1 MALILRNATV
11 DRGGGIATA
20 LGVCAGQMVWVAAS
34 SAGVAALLVASEPIF
49 DVVKLAGA
57 AYLVFIGAQ
66 ALLAAF
72 RPKQSMVPESEPAR
86 RSVAS
91 WVAFRQGLIS
101 NLGTPTLAVFYAS
114 LLPQFAPGGGASIID
129 LLFFGAAFS
138 AFCLMAMIWLVG
150 YAAVIARAGE
160 FLRRPRARRII
171 EGLTGT
177 ALVALGLRVAT
188 GHR

>member
-1 MALILRNATV
+1 MALILRNAIV

-101 NLGTPTLAVFYAS
+101 NLGNPKMAVFYTS
-114 LLPQFAPGGGASIID
+114 LLPQFAPSGGASIIV
-129 LLFFGAAFS
+129 LLFLGA